1 MMQAG
6 TAGAKA
12 GSSTDAHLA
21 NAADDAPDIN
31 TLLDMFS
38 RASLIRQCGQRFA
51 SVIRAGRIVAPYYS
65 ARGQEII
72 AAAVGA
78 VLKRDDYLITI
89 YRGIHDQLAKGVPL
103 RQLWAEYAGRATG
116 SCKGK
121 GGPMHITHPECG
133 VVVTTGIVGSG
144 IPIANGLGWASLVKK
159 DGRVTVTSFGDG
171 ASNIGAF
178 HEGLNLA
185 SLWKLPVVFLCQNN
199 GYAEHTKY
207 EYGTASPS
215 VAARAAAYNMP
226 GVQVNGNDAV
236 EMWRAMRSA
245 VDRARAGHGPSLV
258 EALTF
263 RFEGHVFGDP
273 GEYIAKE
280 EYSAALA
287 KDPVPALRKLLLS
300 KGQSESQ
307 LAALEA
313 RIEEQISDA
322 VEFALA
328 SPYPSVDELRHDV
341 LAEEI
346 EP

>member
-1 MMQAG
+1 MQAD
-6 TAGAKA
+6 TARPKA
-12 GSSTDAHLA
+12 GQSGDPSVAVASDA
-21 NAADDAPDIN
+21 APDVE
-31 TLLDMFS
+31 TLLDIFK
-38 RASLIRQCGQRFA
+38 RASLIRQCGQRLA

-65 ARGQEII
+65 ARGQEIV
-72 AAAVGA
+72 AASMGV
-78 VLKRDDYLITI
+78 VLRRDDYLITI

-103 RQLWAEYAGRATG
+103 RELWAEYAGRATG

-207 EYGTASPS
+207 EYGTASAS
-215 VAARAAAYNMP
+215 VAARASAYNMP
-226 GVQVNGNDAV
+226 GVRVNGNDAG
-236 EMWRAMRSA
+236 EIWRALRTA
-245 VDRARAGHGPSLV
+245 VDRARSGEGPTLI
-258 EALTF
+258 EAMTF

-273 GEYIAKE
+273 GEYIAKD
-280 EYSAALA
+280 EYTAALA
-287 KDPVPALRKLLLS
+287 NDPLPALRKQLLS
-300 KGQSESQ
+300 KGRTQTE
-307 LAALEA
+307 LAAIEA
-313 RIEEQISDA
+313 GIEEQINDA
-322 VEFALA
+322 AEFALA
-328 SPYPSVDELRHDV
+328 SPHPDVNELRLDV